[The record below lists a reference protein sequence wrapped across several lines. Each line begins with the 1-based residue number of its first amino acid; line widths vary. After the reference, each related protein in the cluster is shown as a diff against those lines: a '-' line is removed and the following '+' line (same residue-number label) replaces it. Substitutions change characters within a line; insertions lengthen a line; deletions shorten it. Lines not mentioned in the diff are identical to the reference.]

1 MKSIAMMKVKNLFS
15 NNMDLKNKTIL
26 ITGASSGIG
35 QAIAVSC
42 AQKGANVLINYRKN
56 LKGAKQTLKEIEKYS
71 NGFIFQADLTNEKQI
86 KKMFAEISKKMSR
99 IDILVNNAG
108 DAQSGDFFDNKQWKD
123 QFENIFFSAL
133 HVSQNFLKQNKKSP
147 LRKILNI
154 TSYYGN
160 IDSGNTEVFA
170 YSVAKTA
177 LSSMTVNLAKVD
189 GKVLV
194 NAIAPGYTWTPA
206 WEGISK
212 AEKKI
217 YESRTM
223 INRYVT
229 AEEIAHATIAILE
242 NDAITGQVITIDG
255 GLSLQ
260 KLERK

>member
-1 MKSIAMMKVKNLFS
+1 MVMMKVKNLLS
-15 NNMDLKNKTIL
+15 NSMNLKDKTIL

-42 AQKGANVLINYRKN
+42 AEKGANVLINYRKN
-56 LKGAKQTLKEIEKYS
+56 LKGAEQTLKEVEKYS
-71 NGFIFQADLTNEKQI
+71 NGFIFRADLTDEKQI
-86 KKMFAEISKKMSR
+86 EKMFAEIYNKAGK

-108 DAQSGDFFDNKQWKD
+108 DAQSGDFFDNEQWKD

-133 HVSQNFLKQNKKSP
+133 HVSQNFLKQNKKSL

-160 IDSGNTEVFA
+160 IDGGNTEVFA

-194 NAIAPGYTWTPA
+194 NAIAPGYTWTPL
-206 WEGISK
+206 WKGVSET
-212 AEKKI
+212 EKKI
-217 YESRTM
+217 CKSRTM

-229 AEEIAHATIAILE
+229 AEEIAHTTIAILE
-242 NDAITGQVITIDG
+242 NDAITGQIITVDG

-260 KLERK
+260 RLEGK